1 MKTLLKTLG
10 VLSLTTC
17 PLMAGTTTPAPK
29 NPKNPVAINDDL
41 GISTDIGYDSNFVWR
56 GLNYGRDW
64 ARASIRG
71 VVPLIGGR
79 GEDGAGSTALMWDV
93 GYGTL
98 LGDSDS
104 FTPNLSKQPTS
115 WQQDNKQSYQRV
127 EAGLSLTHDFGA
139 FTGSFGYRYIHNSGA
154 LAGGTLANS
163 INGGGFQGMHDIH
176 QLSTGLSTSLGP
188 IILATSANYDMA
200 NGGWYF
206 DANASSKFV
215 VTESISIVPHV
226 NLGYGINYKYGFS
239 QGMRNYVSNIPGP
252 SGVNG
257 FTAVTA
263 GIDFPIRLT
272 RNATLTPYV
281 AINVPMNG
289 LRNFSGR
296 GAPPNTALA
305 FPFTLPNTPFQT
317 IVYGGVTLSIK
328 WGTNDNDT
336 TPVLIHKDLGITA
349 DVGYDSN
356 YVWRGLNYGRNWAR
370 TAFKGAIPL
379 TESSAENKA
388 GETSILW
395 DANYGTLIGDSD
407 SFSPNM
413 STLDTSFPQH
423 NKQSYQRMEA
433 GANLA
438 HDFGPINAS
447 FGYRYI
453 HNTGALSSG
462 SLLTSLNGLGGM
474 GIHDIHQLSTG
485 LGASIG
491 IIDLASSANFD
502 MANGGWYFD
511 LNASSNFRVTDAI
524 SIVPSANIGYGLN
537 YNYGFSQGFRAA
549 LANPASSNVGPR
561 GVSGFTATT
570 FAVNFPIKLTRRT
583 TFTPYIAVNVP
594 MSGLTNFGRNNAPV
608 GGFTNF
614 LQPRTPFN
622 TVLYG
627 GVSVSVSF

>member
-10 VLSLTTC
+10 LLSLAAS
-17 PLMAGTTTPAPK
+17 PLVAGTTTPAPK

-64 ARASIRG
+64 ARAGFRG
-71 VVPLIGGR
+71 VIPLIGGA
-79 GEDGAGSTALMWDV
+79 GEDGAGSTALLWDV

-104 FTPNLSKQPTS
+104 FTPDLSSRPTT
-115 WQQDNKQSYQRV
+115 WPQDNKQSYQRL

-139 FTGSFGYRYIHNSGA
+139 FTGSFGYRYIHNTGSLASGA
-154 LAGGTLANS
+154 LTNS
-163 INGGGFQGMHDIH
+163 INGRGFQGMHDIH
-176 QLSTGLSTSLGP
+176 ELNTGLRTSLGP
-188 IILATSANYDMA
+188 INLATSANYDMA
-200 NGGWYF
+200 NGGFYF
-206 DANASSKFV
+206 DANASSIIA
-215 VTESISIVPHV
+215 VTDAISIVPHV
-226 NLGYGINYKYGFS
+226 NLGYGLNYKYGMS
-239 QGMRNYVSNIPGP
+239 QGMRNYVSNVPGP

-257 FTAVTA
+257 FTAVTV

-281 AINVPMNG
+281 AVNVPMNG
-289 LRNFSGR
+289 LKNFSGR
-296 GAPPNTALA
+296 GAPPKVLLT
-305 FPFTLPNTPFQT
+305 PYSLPNTPFQT

-336 TPVLIHKDLGITA
+336 SPVLIHKDLGITA
-349 DVGYDSN
+349 EVGYDSN

-379 TESSAENKA
+379 TESSAEDLA

-395 DANYGTLIGDSD
+395 DANYGTLVGDSD
-407 SFSPNM
+407 SFTPNM
-413 STLDTSFPQH
+413 RTLGVTFPQH
-423 NKQSYQRMEA
+423 NKQSYQRMEV

-438 HDFGPINAS
+438 HDFGPITAS

-462 SLLTSLNGLGGM
+462 SLMTSLNGFGGM

-485 LGASIG
+485 LSASLG
-491 IIDLASSANFD
+491 PVLLASSANFD

-511 LNASSNFRVTDAI
+511 LNASSNFRVTDSI
-524 SIVPSANIGYGLN
+524 SIVPSAGLGYGLN
-537 YNYGFSQGFRAA
+537 YNYGFSQGLRAA
-549 LANPASSNVGPR
+549 LASPGASSGAQ
-561 GVSGFTATT
+561 GVSGFTAAT
-570 FAVNFPIKLTRRT
+570 FAINFPIKLTRRT
-583 TFTPYIAVNVP
+583 TLTPYIAVNVP

-608 GGFTNF
+608 SPIFPGFT
-614 LQPRTPFN
+614 QPRTPFN
-622 TVLYG
+622 SVVYG